1 MAPTV
6 NALPAGVPQVQVL
19 PTVQLALTVPAF
31 MIPAVRAVPGVLVFI
46 LTTRSTGRVAQEPPT
61 IPLAVVPLAML
72 DEAET
77 LPTLSCA
84 VT

>member
-46 LTTRSTGRVAQEPPT
+46 LTTRSTGRVAQEPPPCVIALAAIERGEPVPT
-61 IPLAVVPLAML
+61 PLY
-72 DEAET
+72 AET
-77 LPTLSCA
+77 A
-84 VT
+84 